1 MPVDPDHIGRVLD
14 AFEQEEWD
22 EIHLVTADVEI
33 HLIAAPSSQQEAET
47 SHASPVISPAGSPPA
62 DPPPADPPPAA
73 APASPPP
80 AAAPDGTDLTDSTHR
95 VVAPTPGLF
104 WRAPSPGAPPFTELG
119 ERVERGAAVCIVEL
133 MKLMNTLSAT
143 VTGTVVEICA
153 RDGERVDAGRVL
165 FRIRAEEP

>member
-14 AFEQEEWD
+14 AFEEEEWD

-47 SHASPVISPAGSPPA
+47 AHASPMIPPAG
-62 DPPPADPPPAA
+62 PPPAGPSTTGPPPAA
-73 APASPPP
+73 ASASPPP
-80 AAAPDGTDLTDSTHR
+80 APAPDGTDLSDSMHN
-95 VVAPTPGLF
+95 VVAPTPGFF

-153 RDGERVDAGRVL
+153 RNGERVDAGRVL